1 MSLWGRLK
9 AWFERDQTPM
19 TCRICGDATRQT
31 KKVEW
36 STASITVWVQR
47 CGFCGLSTT
56 EVT

>member
-9 AWFERDQTPM
+9 AWWGPVPLPA
-19 TCRICGDATRQT
+19 CRICGDTDLQT
-31 KKVEW
+31 EKIEY
-36 STASITVWVQR
+36 ASGKITVWVKR